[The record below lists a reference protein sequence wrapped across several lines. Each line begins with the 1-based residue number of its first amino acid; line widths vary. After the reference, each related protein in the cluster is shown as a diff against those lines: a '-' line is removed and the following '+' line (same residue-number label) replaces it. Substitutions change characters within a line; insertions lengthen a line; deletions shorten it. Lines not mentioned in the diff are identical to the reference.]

1 MASTGYDAP
10 NNFVNIRCGAAVR
23 KGQIVKISS
32 GAVIPCSVSG
42 EAFFGVAADGGDT
55 GDLIGVIVGGECDV
69 EVADTTAVGGFVK
82 TDANGRAIA
91 LGATGTALGMLLEPG
106 KAVVSGQAAYARV
119 VVRLHDRTLS

>member
-10 NNFVNIRCGAAVR
+10 NNFLNIRCGADVR
-23 KGQIVKISS
+23 KGQIVKLSS
-32 GAVIPCSVSG
+32 GAVVPCSVAG
-42 EAFFGVAADGGDT
+42 EAFLGVAKDSGST

-69 EVADTTAVGGFVK
+69 EVADTTAIGGFVK

-91 LGATGTALGMLLEPG
+91 VGAAGTSVGMLLEPG
-106 KAVVSGQAAYARV
+106 RAVVSGQAAYARV

>member
-10 NNFVNIRCGAAVR
+10 NNFLNIRCGAAVR
-23 KGQIVKISS
+23 KGQIVKLSS
-32 GAVIPCSVSG
+32 GAVIPCSVAG
-42 EAFFGVAADGGDT
+42 EDFLGVATDSGDT

-91 LGATGTALGMLLEPG
+91 LGATGTSVGMLLEPG
-106 KAVVSGQAAYARV
+106 HAVISGQAAYARI
-119 VVRLHDRTLS
+119 VVRLHKLTLA